1 MMAKLEHIQIG
12 EVVYD
17 FQDSDTK
24 TFAEDIDA
32 AVTTLNNSVA
42 TKISGPDTS
51 TNNAII
57 LFNGTSGKIAKNSGK
72 TIVTSITGSENIPT
86 DAAVKNY
93 VDSMKETVED
103 DFSELTSVTLPNIYV
118 SKDGDTMVGDLNME
132 DSAYLNF
139 NGGAITIKDNGAQD
153 GIVFYTE
160 GYEGTSYAGG
170 SINSP
175 VLSFYGT
182 SEDEPVILRG
192 AADPVNSR
200 DAASKNYVD
209 TRIYQG
215 PDAPSDTTMLWIDT
229 DDSTETG
236 GSNSGGTPNA
246 LPLAGGTM
254 AGNINMNNNRI
265 LGLPTTPSNA
275 NEAVSKAYVDSVASG
290 GGGGGIAQ
298 AFFTTADGVQPTSN
312 YGLLWIDLSGPSGGL
327 KYYNGSSWVHVPVA
341 YT

>member
-1 MMAKLEHIQIG
+1 MAKLEHIQIG

-57 LFNGTSGKIAKNSGK
+57 LFNGTSGKMAKNSGK
-72 TIVTSITGSENIPT
+72 TITTSITGSGNIPT

-93 VDSMKETVED
+93 VDNIKETVED
-103 DFSELTSVTLPNIYV
+103 EFSELTSVTLPDIYV
-118 SKDGDTMVGDLNME
+118 NKNGDSIEYLDVKGPLN
-132 DSAYLNF
+132 YLDENDIGIYSYY
-139 NGGAITIKDNGAQD
+139 NGYSSTVDR
-153 GIVFYTE
+153 E
-160 GYEGTSYAGG
+160 GNEYQTGE
-170 SINSP
+170 
-175 VLSFYGT
+175 LFFEE
-182 SEDEPVILRG
+182 SENATPVILNNIAIPTQPNN
-192 AADPVNSR
+192 AAN
-200 DAASKNYVD
+200 KYYVD
-209 TRIYQG
+209 SRIYQG
-215 PDAPSDTTMLWIDT
+215 PEAPSDTTMLWIDT

-254 AGNINMNNNRI
+254 TGNINMNNNRI

>member
-1 MMAKLEHIQIG
+1 MAKLEHIQIG

-24 TFAEDIDA
+24 TFADA
-32 AVTTLNNSVA
+32 AVTALNDSVA

-57 LFNGTSGKIAKNSGK
+57 LFNGTSGKMAKNSGK
-72 TIVTSITGSENIPT
+72 TIVTSIAGSENIPT
-86 DAAVKNY
+86 DAAVKDY
-93 VDSMKETVED
+93 VDNMKETVED

-118 SKDGDTMVGDLNME
+118 SKDGDTIE
-132 DSAYLNF
+132 YLNVKSSLNYLEDDVGVYSYY
-139 NGGAITIKDNGAQD
+139 NGYLSTVDE
-153 GIVFYTE
+153 E
-160 GYEGTSYAGG
+160 GNEYSTGELY
-170 SINSP
+170 
-175 VLSFYGT
+175 FEE
-182 SEDEPVILRG
+182 SENATPVILNNIAIPTQPYN
-192 AADPVNSR
+192 AAN
-200 DAASKNYVD
+200 KYYVD
-209 TRIYQG
+209 SRIYQG
-215 PDAPSDTTMLWIDT
+215 PNAPSDTAMLWIDT

-254 AGNINMNNNRI
+254 TGNINMNNNRI